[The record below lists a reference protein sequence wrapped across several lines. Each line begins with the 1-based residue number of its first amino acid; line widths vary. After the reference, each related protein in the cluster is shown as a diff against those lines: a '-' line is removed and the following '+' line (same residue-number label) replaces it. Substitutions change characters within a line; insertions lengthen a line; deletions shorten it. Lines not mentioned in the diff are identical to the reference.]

1 MRILELCDDE
11 RPREKILSK
20 GVGALSNSELIAVLF
35 RTGTA
40 EQNAIELARSLLINN
55 DGSLLNLASASAKLM
70 MQTKGV
76 GVGKAA
82 SLLAAFE
89 LGRRFMNETP
99 KKKVV
104 IRDSKDAFKEMIPV
118 FRGLKYEELW
128 VLYLAKDNSV
138 IGREIVSKGGI
149 DSTTF
154 DSRVVVRKALEN
166 GATALIIFHNHPS
179 GTPYPSAND
188 MKATHQLKKALA
200 LVDISLLDHI
210 VVSDRS
216 YYSFDDEVEHFA

>member
-1 MRILELCDDE
+1 
-11 RPREKILSK
+11 
-20 GVGALSNSELIAVLF
+20 
-35 RTGTA
+35 
-40 EQNAIELARSLLINN
+40 
-55 DGSLLNLASASAKLM
+55 M
-70 MQTKGV
+70 M
-76 GVGKAA
+76 
-82 SLLAAFE
+82 
-89 LGRRFMNETP
+89 
-99 KKKVV
+99 
-104 IRDSKDAFKEMIPV
+104 PV
-118 FRGLKYEELW
+118 FRGLKHEELW

-154 DSRVVVRKALEN
+154 DSRIVVRKALEN

-188 MKATHQLKKALA
+188 MKATHQLKKALG

>member
-40 EQNAIELARSLLINN
+40 EQNAIELARSLLMNN
-55 DGSLLNLASASAKLM
+55 DGSLLNLASASAKVM

-104 IRDSKDAFKEMIPV
+104 IRDSKAAFKEMMPV
-118 FRGLKYEELW
+118 FRGLKHEELW

-154 DSRVVVRKALEN
+154 DSRIVVRKALEN

-188 MKATHQLKKALA
+188 MKATHQLKKALG